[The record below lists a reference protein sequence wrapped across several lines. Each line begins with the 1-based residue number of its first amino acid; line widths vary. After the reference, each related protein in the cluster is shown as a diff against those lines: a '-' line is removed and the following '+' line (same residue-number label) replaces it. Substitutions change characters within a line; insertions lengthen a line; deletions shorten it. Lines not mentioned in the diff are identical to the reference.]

1 MSANYN
7 LGEGVTGRSRE
18 GAWIE
23 IVGAHDPATL
33 QYGRSR
39 EGAWIEIVMR
49 TCRIPFHLVAPVR
62 ERGLKYFLPYSVTAI
77 YLSLP

>member
-1 MSANYN
+1 MKFSKNRLVKMQLCVAPARERG
-7 LGEGVTGRSRE
+7 LKWIACVLSVLLCRGRSRE

-39 EGAWIEIVMR
+39 EGAWIEI
-49 TCRIPFHLVAPVR
+49 
-62 ERGLKYFLPYSVTAI
+62 
-77 YLSLP
+77 LS